1 MSTLDWPSLMK
12 VGLRGLRLSPEAFWA
27 LTPAEFQLMLDDP
40 GKTGPLLSTGLD
52 ALMAVYPD
60 KESKDEGDDG

>member
-1 MSTLDWPSLMK
+1 MKTLDWPALMK

-27 LTPAEFQLMLDDP
+27 LTPAEFQMMLEDP

-52 ALMAVYPD
+52 TLMALYPD
-60 KESKDEGDDG
+60 TENKDDGDDR

>member
-1 MSTLDWPSLMK
+1 MSKLDWPSLMK

-27 LTPAEFQLMLDDP
+27 LTPAEFQLMLDEP
-40 GKTGPLLSTGLD
+40 GKNGPLLSTGLD